1 MSRVLAREYAMNCL
15 YQLEMKQEFEL
26 GAVEY
31 YLNSVCTEEK
41 DLNYVK
47 SVVENFLETR
57 ESVDLII
64 SQHLKGWKIERI
76 AKVDLAVIRL
86 AIVEIQTLED
96 IPVSVSI
103 NEAINLGKKFND
115 EESGQ
120 FINGVLGKIVIDL
133 GV

>member
-15 YQLEMKQEFEL
+15 YQLEMKQEFEI

-31 YLNSVCTEEK
+31 YMNSVCIEEK
-41 DLNYVK
+41 ELNYVK
-47 SVVENFLETR
+47 SIVTNFLETM
-57 ESVDLII
+57 ESIDLII
-64 SQHLKGWKIERI
+64 TQHLKGWKLDRI
-76 AKVDLAVIRL
+76 AKVDLAIIRL
-86 AIVEIQTLED
+86 AIVEIQTFED

>member
-31 YLNSVCTEEK
+31 YMTNVCTEEK
-41 DLNYVK
+41 ELNYVK
-47 SVVENFLETR
+47 SVVENFLETK
-57 ESVDLII
+57 ESIDLII
-64 SQHLKGWKIERI
+64 SQHLKGWKIDRI
-76 AKVDLAVIRL
+76 AKVDLAIIRL
-86 AIVEIQTLED
+86 AIVEIQSIED
-96 IPVSVSI
+96 IPMSVSI

-133 GV
+133 GL

>member
-15 YQLEMKQEFEL
+15 YQVEMKQEFEL

-31 YLNSVCTEEK
+31 YMNNVCTEEK

-64 SQHLKGWKIERI
+64 SQHLKGWKIDRI
-76 AKVDLAVIRL
+76 AKVDLAIIRL
-86 AIVEIQTLED
+86 AIVEIQTIED